1 MKKPCEKNKILT
13 VTGILAIHCRA
24 KLDLTLTG
32 SQTAAEKIQS
42 FIDNGDAFF
51 INSDKKLVMT
61 PNFTEATEGTR
72 ANGVTV
78 PIEGAVEGYTVEFPE
93 TLEWTR
99 KLKAIK
105 ETCNRMYLVDENEG
119 TFTVYGLGNE
129 AVPAPFDMT
138 SISTA
143 LPNGRFGH
151 TTSLPVN
158 NISFKMNLA
167 DEITS
172 GISELKLTSLPEFE
186 IVRMGMV
193 GDTISFYS
201 AAKPY
206 NADDDIIKIS
216 DDTVVDIADFE
227 FSGTCTP
234 TTAEVTDGS
243 IVLSGTIPAGTIIT
257 QLKPIDGMMSLEPI
271 TTPTDIEPS
280 ATSTDP

>member
-24 KLDLTLTG
+24 KLDLSLTAE
-32 SQTAAEKIQS
+32 QTAAQKIQS

-51 INSDKKLVMT
+51 INSEKKLVMT

-119 TFTVYGLGNE
+119 IFTVYGLGNK

-158 NISFKMNLA
+158 NISFKMNLM
-167 DEITS
+167 DDITN
-172 GISELKLTSLPEFE
+172 GISECYATELAEFE

-193 GDTISFYS
+193 DNTISFYS

-216 DDTVVDIADFE
+216 SDTVVDIADFE
-227 FSGTCTP
+227 FSGTCEP
-234 TTAEVTDGS
+234 TSAAVTNGS
-243 IVLSGTIPAGTIIT
+243 IVLSGNIPAGTIIT

-271 TTPTDIEPS
+271 TTPTDIEPP
-280 ATSTDP
+280 ATSGNS

>member
-24 KLDLTLTG
+24 KLDLSLTG
-32 SQTAAEKIQS
+32 GQTAEQKIQS
-42 FIDNGDAFF
+42 FIAEGDAFF
-51 INSDKKLVMT
+51 INSEKKLVMT

-119 TFTVYGLGNE
+119 TFTIYGLGNE

-158 NISFKMNLA
+158 NISFKMNLM

-172 GISELKLTSLPEFE
+172 GISELKLTSLAEFE

-193 GDTISFYS
+193 NDTISFYS

-206 NADDDIIKIS
+206 SADDDIIKIDS
-216 DDTVVDIADFE
+216 ETVVDIADFE
-227 FSGTCTP
+227 FSGTCEPESAT
-234 TTAEVTDGS
+234 VTNGS
-243 IVLSGTIPAGTIIT
+243 IVLGGTIPAGTIIT

-271 TTPTDIEPS
+271 TTPVDIEPI
-280 ATSTDP
+280 TTTTDS

>member
-32 SQTAAEKIQS
+32 EQTAAQKIQS

-105 ETCNRMYLVDENEG
+105 ETCNRMYLVDEEEG
-119 TFTVYGLGNE
+119 VFTVYGLGNE

-143 LPNGRFGH
+143 MPNGRFGH

-158 NISFKMNLA
+158 TISFKMNLM

-172 GISELKLTSLPEFE
+172 GISELKLTSLAEFE
-186 IVRMGMV
+186 IVRMGIA
-193 GDTISFYS
+193 DSTISFYS

-206 NADDDIIKIS
+206 SPSDTVIPIADG
-216 DDTVVDIADFE
+216 TVVDVADFE
-227 FSGTCTP
+227 FSGTYTP
-234 TTAEVTDGS
+234 TSATVTNGS
-243 IVLSGTIPAGTIIT
+243 IVFASAIPGGTTIT
-257 QLKPIDGMMSLEPI
+257 QLKPVDGMMSLEPI
-271 TTPTDIEPS
+271 TTPTGS
-280 ATSTDP
+280 

>member
-24 KLDLTLTG
+24 KLDLSLTAE
-32 SQTAAEKIQS
+32 QTAAQKIQS
-42 FIDNGDAFF
+42 FIANGDAFF

-93 TLEWTR
+93 TLEWSR

-105 ETCNRMYLVDENEG
+105 ETCNRMYLVDEEEG
-119 TFTVYGLGNE
+119 TFTIYGLGNE
-129 AVPAPFDMT
+129 AIPAPFNMT
-138 SISTA
+138 SISTS

-158 NISFKMNLA
+158 NISFKMNLM

-172 GISELKLTSLPEFE
+172 GIAEFKMTSLSEFE
-186 IVRMGMV
+186 IVRMIIRNN
-193 GDTISFYS
+193 TISFYS
-201 AAKPY
+201 ATKPY
-206 NADDDIIKIS
+206 NPDDDIIEIGS
-216 DDTVVDIADFE
+216 QTVVDIADFE
-227 FSGTCTP
+227 FSGNCEP
-234 TTAEVTDGS
+234 TSAAVTNGS

-271 TTPTDIEPS
+271 TTLMDIEPPTTPENS
-280 ATSTDP
+280 

>member
-1 MKKPCEKNKILT
+1 MKRACEKNKILT

-24 KLDLTLTG
+24 KLDLALTAG
-32 SQTAAEKIQS
+32 QTAGQKIKS

-51 INSDKKLVMT
+51 INSEKKLVMT

-93 TLEWTR
+93 TLEWSR

-119 TFTVYGLGNE
+119 VFTIYGLGNK
-129 AVPAPFDMT
+129 AVPAPFNMT

-158 NISFKMNLA
+158 TISFKMNLM
-167 DEITS
+167 DDITS
-172 GISELKLTSLPEFE
+172 GISECNATGLTEFE
-186 IVRMGMV
+186 IVRMGIV
-193 GDTISFYS
+193 DNTISFYS
-201 AAKPY
+201 AAKPF
-206 NADDDIIKIS
+206 NTNDAIIPIAAG
-216 DDTVVDIADFE
+216 TVVDIADFE
-227 FSGTCTP
+227 FSGTYTP
-234 TTAEVTDGS
+234 TSVTITNGS
-243 IVLSGTIPAGTIIT
+243 IVFTGAIPAGTTIT
-257 QLKPIDGMMSLEPI
+257 QLKPVDGMMSLEPI
-271 TTPTDIEPS
+271 TTPTS
-280 ATSTDP
+280 

>member
-1 MKKPCEKNKILT
+1 MKRACEKNKILT

-24 KLDLTLTG
+24 KLNLTLTAG
-32 SQTAAEKIQS
+32 QTAAGKIQS
-42 FIDNGDAFF
+42 FIANGDAFF

-93 TLEWTR
+93 TLEWSR

-119 TFTVYGLGNE
+119 IFTVYGLGNK

-138 SISTA
+138 SISIA

-158 NISFKMNLA
+158 NISFKMNLM
-167 DEITS
+167 DEVTS

-186 IVRMGMV
+186 IVRMGIATN
-193 GDTISFYS
+193 TISFYS
-201 AAKPY
+201 AVKPY
-206 NADDDIIKIS
+206 SPDDGIIIIS
-216 DDTVVDIADFE
+216 SNTVVDIADFE
-227 FSGTCTP
+227 FSGTYTLSSV
-234 TTAEVTDGS
+234 TVTDGS
-243 IVLSGTIPAGTIIT
+243 IVLGGTIPAGTTIT

-271 TTPTDIEPS
+271 TTPTGS
-280 ATSTDP
+280 

>member
-24 KLDLTLTG
+24 KLDLTLTAE
-32 SQTAAEKIQS
+32 QTAAQKIQS
-42 FIDNGDAFF
+42 FIANGDAFF

-93 TLEWTR
+93 TLEWSR

-105 ETCNRMYLVDENEG
+105 ETCNRMYLVDEEEG
-119 TFTVYGLGNE
+119 IFTVYGLGNE
-129 AVPAPFDMT
+129 DVPAPFDMT

-158 NISFKMNLA
+158 NISFKMNLM

-193 GDTISFYS
+193 DDTISFYS

-206 NADDDIIKIS
+206 SADDDIIKIS

-227 FSGTCTP
+227 FSGTSTP
-234 TTAEVTDGS
+234 TTAEVVNGS
-243 IVLSGTIPAGTIIT
+243 IVLSGNIPAGTIIT

-271 TTPTDIEPS
+271 TTPTDIEPPTTGS
-280 ATSTDP
+280 

>member
-1 MKKPCEKNKILT
+1 MKRPCEKNKILT

-32 SQTAAEKIQS
+32 GQTAEQKIQS

-51 INSDKKLVMT
+51 INSEKKLVMT

-119 TFTVYGLGNE
+119 TFTIYGLGNE

-158 NISFKMNLA
+158 NISFKMNLMN
-167 DEITS
+167 DITD
-172 GISELKLTSLPEFE
+172 GISECYATELAEFE

-193 GDTISFYS
+193 NDTISFYS

-206 NADDDIIKIS
+206 SADDDIIKIDS
-216 DDTVVDIADFE
+216 DTVVDIADFE
-227 FSGTCTP
+227 FSGTCEP
-234 TTAEVTDGS
+234 TTAEVVNGS

-271 TTPTDIEPS
+271 TTPTSIEPPTTPENS
-280 ATSTDP
+280 

>member
-1 MKKPCEKNKILT
+1 MKRACEKNKILT

-32 SQTAAEKIQS
+32 GQTAEQKIQS
-42 FIDNGDAFF
+42 FIADGDAFF

-61 PNFTEATEGTR
+61 PNFTETTEGTR

-78 PIEGAVEGYTVEFPE
+78 PIEGAIEGYTVEFPE
-93 TLEWTR
+93 TLEWSR

-105 ETCNRMYLVDENEG
+105 ETCNRMYLVDEEEG
-119 TFTVYGLGNE
+119 VFTVYGLGNK

-158 NISFKMNLA
+158 TISFKMNLV
-167 DEITS
+167 DEVTS
-172 GISELKLTSLPEFE
+172 GISELKLTSLAEFE
-186 IVRMGMV
+186 IVRMGII
-193 GDTISFYS
+193 GNTISFYS
-201 AAKPY
+201 AAKPF
-206 NADDDIIKIS
+206 NSNDDIIKIS
-216 DDTVVDIADFE
+216 DETVVDMASFE
-227 FSGTCTP
+227 FSGTCEP
-234 TTAEVTDGS
+234 TSVAVTNGS
-243 IVLSGTIPAGTIIT
+243 IVLGGTIPAGTVIT

-271 TTPTDIEPS
+271 TTPTDS
-280 ATSTDP
+280 

>member
-1 MKKPCEKNKILT
+1 MKKACERNKILT

-24 KLDLTLTG
+24 KLDLTLTTG
-32 SQTAAEKIQS
+32 QTAEQKIHS

-51 INSDKKLVMT
+51 INSEKKLVMT

-93 TLEWTR
+93 TLEWSR

-105 ETCNRMYLVDENEG
+105 ETCNRMYLVDEDEG
-119 TFTVYGLGNE
+119 VFTVYGLGNK

-151 TTSLPVN
+151 TTNLPVN
-158 NISFKMNLA
+158 NISFKMNLM

-172 GISELKLTSLPEFE
+172 GISELKLTSLAEFE
-186 IVRMGMV
+186 IVRMGIV
-193 GDTISFYS
+193 DNTISFYS
-201 AAKPY
+201 AAKPF
-206 NADDDIIKIS
+206 NSGDAIIPIATG
-216 DDTVVDIADFE
+216 TVVDIADFE
-227 FSGTCTP
+227 FSGTYTP
-234 TTAEVTDGS
+234 QSATVTNGS
-243 IVLSGTIPAGTIIT
+243 IEFTGAIPAGTTIT
-257 QLKPIDGMMSLEPI
+257 QLKPVDGMMSLDPI
-271 TTPTDIEPS
+271 TTPTSES
-280 ATSTDP
+280 

>member
-1 MKKPCEKNKILT
+1 MKRACEKNKILT

-24 KLDLTLTG
+24 KLDLTLTAE
-32 SQTAAEKIQS
+32 QTAAQKIKS

-105 ETCNRMYLVDENEG
+105 ETCNRMYLVDEEEG
-119 TFTVYGLGNE
+119 VFTIYGLGNA

-158 NISFKMNLA
+158 NISFKMNLM
-167 DEITS
+167 DDITN
-172 GISELKLTSLPEFE
+172 GISELKLTSLAEFE
-186 IVRMGMV
+186 IVRMGIAD
-193 GDTISFYS
+193 DTISFYS
-201 AAKPY
+201 ASKPY
-206 NADDDIIKIS
+206 SADDNKIEIS
-216 DDTVVDIADFE
+216 SGTIVDIADFE
-227 FSGTCTP
+227 FSGTSTP
-234 TTAEVTDGS
+234 ASITVTNGS
-243 IVLSGTIPAGTIIT
+243 IVLTGTIPAGMTIT

-271 TTPTDIEPS
+271 TTPTGS
-280 ATSTDP
+280 

>member
-1 MKKPCEKNKILT
+1 MKRACEKNKMLT

-24 KLDLTLTG
+24 KLVLTLTAE
-32 SQTAAEKIQS
+32 QTAEKKIQS

-93 TLEWTR
+93 TLEWSR

-105 ETCNRMYLVDENEG
+105 ETCNRMYLVDEEEG
-119 TFTVYGLGNE
+119 VFTVYGLGNK

-158 NISFKMNLA
+158 TISFKMNLM
-167 DEITS
+167 DDITN

-186 IVRMGMV
+186 IVRMGITMN
-193 GDTISFYS
+193 TISFYS

-206 NADDDIIKIS
+206 SPDDDKIEIS
-216 DDTVVDIADFE
+216 SGDTIVDVADFE
-227 FSGTCTP
+227 FSGTYTP
-234 TTAEVTDGS
+234 TSVTVTNGS
-243 IVLSGTIPAGTIIT
+243 IVLSGDIPAGTTIT

-271 TTPTDIEPS
+271 TTPTGS
-280 ATSTDP
+280 

>member
-32 SQTAAEKIQS
+32 GQTAAEKIQS
-42 FIDNGDAFF
+42 FIADGDAFF
-51 INSDKKLVMT
+51 INSEKKLVMT
-61 PNFTEATEGTR
+61 PSFTEATEGTR

-93 TLEWTR
+93 TLEWSR

-119 TFTVYGLGNE
+119 IFTIYGLGNE

-138 SISTA
+138 SISTS

-158 NISFKMNLA
+158 NISFKMNLM
-167 DEITS
+167 DDITS
-172 GISELKLTSLPEFE
+172 GIAELKMTSLPEFE

-193 GDTISFYS
+193 DDTISFYS

-206 NADDDIIKIS
+206 NPDDDKIEIS
-216 DDTVVDIADFE
+216 DDTVVDVADFE
-227 FSGTCTP
+227 FSGTSTP
-234 TTAEVTDGS
+234 TSIEVDDGS

-271 TTPTDIEPS
+271 TTPMDIEPP
-280 ATSTDP
+280 TSTGS

>member
-1 MKKPCEKNKILT
+1 MKRACEKNKILT
-13 VTGILAIHCRA
+13 VTGILAIHCSA
-24 KLDLTLTG
+24 KLDLTLTAG
-32 SQTAAEKIQS
+32 QTAAEKIQS

-51 INSDKKLVMT
+51 INSEKKLVMT

-93 TLEWTR
+93 TLEWSR

-105 ETCNRMYLVDENEG
+105 ETCNRMYLVDEEEG
-119 TFTVYGLGNE
+119 VFTVYGLGNE

-158 NISFKMNLA
+158 NISFKMNLM

-172 GISELKLTSLPEFE
+172 GISELKLTSLAEFE
-186 IVRMGMV
+186 IVRMSL
-193 GDTISFYS
+193 DTNTISFHS
-201 AAKPY
+201 AAKPF
-206 NADDDIIKIS
+206 NINDAIIPIAT
-216 DDTVVDIADFE
+216 DTVVDIADFE
-227 FSGTCTP
+227 FSGTYTP
-234 TTAEVTDGS
+234 ATATVTDGS
-243 IVLSGTIPAGTIIT
+243 IVFGTDIPAGTVIT
-257 QLKPIDGMMSLEPI
+257 QLKPIDGMMSLNQVVKP
-271 TTPTDIEPS
+271 TT
-280 ATSTDP
+280 

>member
-1 MKKPCEKNKILT
+1 MKRACEKNKILT

-24 KLDLTLTG
+24 KLGLALTAG
-32 SQTAAEKIQS
+32 QTAGQKIQS

-93 TLEWTR
+93 TLEWSR

-119 TFTVYGLGNE
+119 VFTIYGLGNK
-129 AVPAPFDMT
+129 AVPAPFNMT

-158 NISFKMNLA
+158 TISFKMNLM
-167 DEITS
+167 DDITS
-172 GISELKLTSLPEFE
+172 GISECNATGLTEFE
-186 IVRMGMV
+186 IVRMGIV
-193 GDTISFYS
+193 DNTISFYS
-201 AAKPY
+201 AAKPF
-206 NADDDIIKIS
+206 NTNDAIIPIAAG
-216 DDTVVDIADFE
+216 TVVDIADFE
-227 FSGTCTP
+227 FSGTYTP
-234 TTAEVTDGS
+234 TSVTITNGS
-243 IVLSGTIPAGTIIT
+243 IVFTGAIPAGTTIT
-257 QLKPIDGMMSLEPI
+257 QLKPVDGMMSLEPI
-271 TTPTDIEPS
+271 TTPTS
-280 ATSTDP
+280 

>member
-1 MKKPCEKNKILT
+1 MKRPCEKNKILT

-32 SQTAAEKIQS
+32 GQTAAQKIQS
-42 FIDNGDAFF
+42 FIADGDAFF
-51 INSDKKLVMT
+51 INSEKKLVMT

-105 ETCNRMYLVDENEG
+105 ETCNRMYLVDEEEG
-119 TFTVYGLGNE
+119 TFTLYGLGNE

-158 NISFKMNLA
+158 NISFKMNLV

-172 GISELKLTSLPEFE
+172 GISELKLTSLAEFE

-193 GDTISFYS
+193 NDTISFYS

-206 NADDDIIKIS
+206 SADDDIIKIS
-216 DDTVVDIADFE
+216 SDTVVDIADFE

-271 TTPTDIEPS
+271 TTPTDIEPP
-280 ATSTDP
+280 ATSSDS

>member
-24 KLDLTLTG
+24 KLDLTLTAE
-32 SQTAAEKIQS
+32 QTAAEKIQS
-42 FIDNGDAFF
+42 FIADGDAFF

-119 TFTVYGLGNE
+119 TFTIYGLGNE

-158 NISFKMNLA
+158 NISFKMNLMN
-167 DEITS
+167 DITD
-172 GISELKLTSLPEFE
+172 GISECYATELAEFE

-193 GDTISFYS
+193 NDTISFYS

-206 NADDDIIKIS
+206 SADDDIIKIDS
-216 DDTVVDIADFE
+216 DTVVDIADFE
-227 FSGTCTP
+227 FSGTCEPESAT
-234 TTAEVTDGS
+234 VTDGS

-271 TTPTDIEPS
+271 TTPTSIEPP
-280 ATSTDP
+280 TPTDS

>member
-1 MKKPCEKNKILT
+1 MKKPCEKNKMLT

-24 KLDLTLTG
+24 KLVLTLTAG
-32 SQTAAEKIQS
+32 QTASQKIKS

-51 INSDKKLVMT
+51 INSEKKLVMT

-105 ETCNRMYLVDENEG
+105 ETCNRMYLVDEEEG
-119 TFTVYGLGNE
+119 IFTVYGLGNA

-143 LPNGRFGH
+143 MPNGRFGH

-158 NISFKMNLA
+158 NISFKMNLM
-167 DEITS
+167 DDITN
-172 GISELKLTSLPEFE
+172 GISELKLTSLAEFE
-186 IVRMGMV
+186 IVRMGIA
-193 GDTISFYS
+193 DNTISFYS
-201 AAKPY
+201 ASKPY
-206 NADDDIIKIS
+206 SADDDIIKIS
-216 DDTVVDIADFE
+216 SDASVDIADFE
-227 FSGTCTP
+227 FSGTSTP
-234 TTAEVTDGS
+234 TSVTVTNGS
-243 IVLSGTIPAGTIIT
+243 IVFTGTIPAGTTIT

-271 TTPTDIEPS
+271 TTPTGS
-280 ATSTDP
+280 